1 MGIRGGI
8 DTVLSD
14 NAAFQ
19 AELHRHGLNAAAA
32 PDALPEAV
40 LFGHSWHDYSRLRTP
55 CGRGCDCA
63 TRDNSTWGGVLRAY
77 ALRCGRVAAWLS
89 ALARRGVTV
98 VQLSLFPRFVPSNL
112 RGAPPMDVMAAAA
125 DHLLHSALRREGF
138 FEAGGRAIDQ
148 WPLYAAYQHV
158 QARGKADYGLRLE
171 ALRPS
176 IHSSPFALSALL
188 THNGSRIEADL
199 INARLQLALAALCAP
214 ATRALPCGAA
224 SFDAPGRAAVCA
236 PAECACPETGGA
248 GSMDFQTTVMVTL
261 CNRSRGESEW
271 LSHRHRRSIAAEW
284 RPPGERADQACS
296 L

>member
-14 NAAFQ
+14 DDAFQ

-112 RGAPPMDVMAAAA
+112 RGAP
-125 DHLLHSALRREGF
+125 
-138 FEAGGRAIDQ
+138 GRLWI
-148 WPLYAAYQHV
+148 P
-158 QARGKADYGLRLE
+158 
-171 ALRPS
+171 
-176 IHSSPFALSALL
+176 
-188 THNGSRIEADL
+188 
-199 INARLQLALAALCAP
+199 
-214 ATRALPCGAA
+214 
-224 SFDAPGRAAVCA
+224 
-236 PAECACPETGGA
+236 
-248 GSMDFQTTVMVTL
+248 
-261 CNRSRGESEW
+261 
-271 LSHRHRRSIAAEW
+271 
-284 RPPGERADQACS
+284 
-296 L
+296 

>member
-14 NAAFQ
+14 DDAFQ

-112 RGAPPMDVMAAAA
+112 RGAPPMDVMADASSAAA
-125 DHLLHSALRREGF
+125 HHSW
-138 FEAGGRAIDQ
+138 I
-148 WPLYAAYQHV
+148 
-158 QARGKADYGLRLE
+158 RLPKRQDSSI
-171 ALRPS
+171 LSTGPSKFRNFVRP
-176 IHSSPFALSALL
+176 
-188 THNGSRIEADL
+188 T
-199 INARLQLALAALCAP
+199 
-214 ATRALPCGAA
+214 
-224 SFDAPGRAAVCA
+224 PGV
-236 PAECACPETGGA
+236 
-248 GSMDFQTTVMVTL
+248 FK
-261 CNRSRGESEW
+261 
-271 LSHRHRRSIAAEW
+271 
-284 RPPGERADQACS
+284 
-296 L
+296 